1 MKAIST
7 YSILTGSVFLFKG
20 KISQISFSEIDL
32 NNLYKVQVDQSF
44 LQKVVYPMIK
54 DNCVT
59 HDEFFDKKPFPEKS
73 PKRTNTYF
81 VGQSYDEFNN
91 PVYK

>member
-1 MKAIST
+1 MGGCRNG
-7 YSILTGSVFLFKG
+7 ILKNIKELVY
-20 KISQISFSEIDL
+20 SFSEIDL

-54 DNCVT
+54 DNCVI
-59 HDEFFDKKPFPEKS
+59 HDEVFDKKPVPEKS

-81 VGQSYDEFNN
+81 VGQSDDKDNN
-91 PVYK
+91 PVYQ